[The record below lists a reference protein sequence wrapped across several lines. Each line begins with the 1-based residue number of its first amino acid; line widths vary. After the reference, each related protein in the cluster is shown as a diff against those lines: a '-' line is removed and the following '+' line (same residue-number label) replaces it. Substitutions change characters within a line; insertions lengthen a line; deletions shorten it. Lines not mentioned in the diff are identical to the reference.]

1 LLAALSDERG
11 ARGCTVT
18 DQGHREAADQDENA
32 AGGFENNNVA
42 CGLATGLKDL
52 GLREEDIGGA
62 VDVVAK
68 RKFPNPR
75 PVAAADIDNVIRQ
88 AFAGKPPRF

>member
-1 LLAALSDERG
+1 MERIGRALG
-11 ARGCTVT
+11 
-18 DQGHREAADQDENA
+18 AADPARALYDI
-32 AGGFENNNVA
+32 NVA

-52 GLREEDIGGA
+52 GMREEDIPRA
-62 VDVVAK
+62 VEVVAK

-75 PVAAADIDNVIRQ
+75 PLAASDLDNVIRQ